1 MISGSA
7 SSCRDFT
14 WMKWMSRPSISVVN
28 CGSAFSLASHLRQSY
43 SCRPSSA
50 RAPAS
55 SPTARPASDRRRAP
69 RWASVSR
76 AMRRREVV
84 QSSRPRIS
92 TWKGRMS
99 TPVLTVVL
107 IRPPSVGRV
116 RGRHEVSPSRLPAA
130 PVEATG
136 RLPGCSLVCLSP
148 CTSFRWKPNTS
159 ARGKVATNPPMHS
172 AIRSATASV
181 ETFVF
186 VRGMV
191 GMIEASA
198 TNSPSIP

>member
-1 MISGSA
+1 
-7 SSCRDFT
+7 
-14 WMKWMSRPSISVVN
+14 MKWMSTPSISVVN
-28 CGSAFSLASHLRQSY
+28 CGSAFSLASHRRQSY
-43 SCRPSSA
+43 RVVQY
-50 RAPAS
+50 RAS
-55 SPTARPASDRRRAP
+55 SCVAANCTPCERSATSSRVGQRVAR
-69 RWASVSR
+69 
-76 AMRRREVV
+76 MRRRR
-84 QSSRPRIS
+84 SSRASSEIS
-92 TWKGRMS
+92 TWKGWMS

-148 CTSFRWKPNTS
+148 CTSFRWNPNTS
-159 ARGKVATNPPMHS
+159 ARNQVATNPPMHS

-181 ETFVF
+181 ERFVF
-186 VRGMV
+186 ARGMV